1 MFIQF
6 RTFQRVAVSAV
17 GALVLTALMVGTAVS
32 VVPFA

>member
-1 MFIQF
+1 MSVQVQS
-6 RTFQRVAVSAV
+6 FQRVAVSAF